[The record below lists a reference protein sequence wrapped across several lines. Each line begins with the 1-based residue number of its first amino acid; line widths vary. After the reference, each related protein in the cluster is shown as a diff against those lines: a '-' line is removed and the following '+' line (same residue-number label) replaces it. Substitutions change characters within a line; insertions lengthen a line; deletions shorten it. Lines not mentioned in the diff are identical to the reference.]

1 MMWWKARISDE
12 QFTSAPDHLAA
23 VIADLALLTQRV
35 SRLEKS
41 CELQED
47 ATLTAQELDAWR
59 RLQEDQ

>member
-1 MMWWKARISDE
+1 MMWWKARIPDE
-12 QFTSAPDHLAA
+12 QFTSVPDHLAA

-41 CELQED
+41 LET
-47 ATLTAQELDAWR
+47 ATITPAELDAWR

>member
-35 SRLEKS
+35 TRLEKS
-41 CELQED
+41 LET
-47 ATLTAQELDAWR
+47 ATITTAEVDAWR
-59 RLQEDQ
+59 RQQEGK